1 MRFRPSSVRARLAL
15 WHAGVLT
22 LIVCAFSAG
31 VLLFV
36 RGRLLHE
43 QERQL
48 DRELATVERVYRDEP
63 AELRDLDPHWGITL
77 FRVLDSTGPVYQTD
91 GWQRGGFAHAI
102 PKRGGATRRTW
113 VSRDGRHYR
122 IATLTGPSYQIAVAL
137 DETPIRQTLWTLGT
151 ILVLGVPG
159 AAGLAMVGG
168 YFLAGRV
175 LVPVGAMA
183 ATARQITAESLGE
196 RLPVENP
203 EDEFGR
209 LATVFNETL
218 SRLQDSFERLRRF
231 TADASHE
238 LRTPLTAIRS
248 VGEVALQGSRDP
260 AAYRDVIGSMLEE
273 VDRLTRLVESL
284 LTLTRADSG
293 RIQPRR
299 DLVDLGELATSIVDQ
314 LRVLADEKDQ
324 RLSVDVHSTLTAEC
338 DAAILRQGLINLL
351 DNAIKYTPAKGSIE
365 VRVGDMPSGEIAVEV
380 RDTGPGI
387 AAEHQSRIFERFYR
401 VDAARARESGGMGLG
416 LAITRWAV
424 EANGGHIELESEEG
438 KGSVFRLVVGGAARA
453 VTNAERPGA
462 LTERGDEAPGERRLD
477 PRHR

>member
-1 MRFRPSSVRARLAL
+1 MRLRPSSVRARLTL

-22 LIVCAFSAG
+22 FIVCAFSVG

-48 DRELATVERVYRDEP
+48 NRELATVERVYRDEP
-63 AELRDLDPHWGITL
+63 AELPDLDPHWGITL
-77 FRVLDSTGPVYQTD
+77 FQIVDSTGPVYQTD
-91 GWQRGGFAHAI
+91 GWQREGFARAM
-102 PKRGGATRRTW
+102 PNGGQAARRTW

-122 IATLTGPSYQIAVAL
+122 VATVTGPSYQIAVAT
-137 DETPIRQTLWTLGT
+137 DETPIRQALWTLGT
-151 ILVLGVPG
+151 ILVLGVPC

-175 LVPVGAMA
+175 LGPVGAMA
-183 ATARQITAESLGE
+183 AKARKITADSLGE

-209 LATVFNETL
+209 LATVVNETL
-218 SRLQDSFERLRRF
+218 ARLQDSFERLRRF

-248 VGEVALQGSRDP
+248 VGEVALQGSREP

-273 VDRLTRLVESL
+273 VDRLTRLVENL
-284 LTLTRADSG
+284 LTLTRAESG

-299 DLVDLGELATSIVDQ
+299 DVVDLGELATSIVDQ

-324 RLSVDVHSTLTAEC
+324 RLSVDVRCAPKAEC

-365 VRVGDMPSGEIAVEV
+365 VRVYDTPSGDIAVEV
-380 RDTGPGI
+380 CDTGPGI
-387 AAEHQSRIFERFYR
+387 AAEHHPRIFERFYR

-416 LAITRWAV
+416 LAIARWAV

-438 KGSVFRLVVGGAARA
+438 KGSVFRMVVGR
-453 VTNAERPGA
+453 RP
-462 LTERGDEAPGERRLD
+462 R
-477 PRHR
+477 